1 MSPYTSILDALWMC
15 TMATLTI
22 KNLPDDL
29 YAALSRRA
37 KRNRRS
43 INGEAIVQLEQGLQ
57 RDELDAEALIER
69 IRKNREKMKGEGV
82 WLTDEF
88 LEYAKNE
95 GRP

>member
-1 MSPYTSILDALWMC
+1 
-15 TMATLTI
+15 MATLTI